1 MHLTNL
7 VNKSQR
13 TSSLLYRASSI
24 LHHAQIFPTFY
35 LHFFA
40 IQVLSSPAPFYCT
53 VCYTL
58 YQTCLLIFENMSPQH
73 PISVSLCPP
82 TRPPAA
88 SRKRCREESSLS
100 PERDVHYTRRMVEL
114 QHRDSQFPD
123 VGDAT
128 APENGLSSLT
138 LGGQEK
144 SRDVGV
150 ARGTAYRQLSA
161 KQKHRMMENLRAL
174 YPVQFQ
180 ICDDKVDPARW
191 LKSHEICQRLEAAG
205 LAPITAATMITRH
218 SLHLATP
225 PSHVAN
231 LEQQGT
237 AISKALG
244 FDLRL
249 RRQTYVLYLPELE
262 PNNSVSYQNDRAIE
276 QLRADND
283 NIQVEKL
290 VLRHSM
296 WWLYVGN
303 VKHALQ
309 VLDKNR
315 FNARGQ
321 LSTVR
326 YVKSFSLHATD
337 SIG

>member
-1 MHLTNL
+1 
-7 VNKSQR
+7 
-13 TSSLLYRASSI
+13 
-24 LHHAQIFPTFY
+24 
-35 LHFFA
+35 
-40 IQVLSSPAPFYCT
+40 
-53 VCYTL
+53 
-58 YQTCLLIFENMSPQH
+58 
-73 PISVSLCPP
+73 
-82 TRPPAA
+82 
-88 SRKRCREESSLS
+88 
-100 PERDVHYTRRMVEL
+100 MVEL
-114 QHRDSQFPD
+114 QHQKSQFPD
-123 VGDAT
+123 VGDVDDAT

-138 LGGQEK
+138 LGGEEK

-150 ARGTAYRQLSA
+150 AGGTAYRQLSG
-161 KQKHRMMENLRAL
+161 KEKHRMLENLRAL
-174 YPVQFQ
+174 YPIQFQ
-180 ICDDKVDPARW
+180 ICDINVDPARW
-191 LKSHEICQRLEAAG
+191 LKSHEICERLEAAG

-225 PSHVAN
+225 PSHVEN
-231 LEQQGT
+231 LQQQGT
-237 AISKALG
+237 AISRALG

-262 PNNSVSYQNDRAIE
+262 PNNSVSYQNERAIK

-283 NIQVEKL
+283 NIEVEKL

-309 VLDKNR
+309 LVDKNR

-326 YVKSFSLHATD
+326 YVKSISLRSMQQTD